1 MNVKT
6 KIRAGLIFL
15 LAIIIL
21 LACAGSYY
29 VNKLADESEDILKDN
44 YNTLQ
49 YTKKMIEALDN
60 PAQAISLRQFEENL
74 VLQEHNITENGE
86 VEATAAIRN
95 LFENYKG
102 AYSNDSLQKSLR
114 DKILQVQQLNMDAI
128 LHKNN
133 TITNKTKTAFAYIT
147 ILGTLCFLLSFTFVI
162 NFPKWIADPIARI
175 TEGIRKIA
183 NKDYSTRIEIQS
195 RDEFGEV
202 AAAFNNMA
210 LELDKWEHSNVSKLM
225 FEKSRIEA
233 IINNMHDAVLGMD
246 EKRNILFINE
256 VAQSL
261 LMLKKEEIIG
271 RYAPDIA
278 LKNDLLRNLLSDNQP
293 PDLKIYTGNKENY
306 FVKNYK
312 RVMNEKTVIGEL
324 IVLHN
329 VTPFKELDY
338 AKTNFLATVSHELKT
353 PIAAIKMSLKLLNSA
368 NSVKLSE
375 EQKQLLDSIADD
387 TERLLKITG
396 ELLNM
401 TQIETGNIQLSIA
414 PVAPENII
422 ELATNAVLSL
432 AEQKNIRF
440 EINMPDNLPMV
451 TADSDKTVWV
461 MVNLLTN
468 AIKYSPENSTITI
481 ETTSHNDTVHFTV
494 KDNGPGIAP
503 QYVEK
508 VFERYFKIPGSKGG
522 TGLGLAISREF
533 VEAQNGSIWVESN
546 DGKGASFGFKLR
558 ISKHS

>member
-6 KIRAGLIFL
+6 KIRAGLVFL

-60 PAQAISLRQFEENL
+60 PAQATSLRQFEENL

-95 LFENYKG
+95 IFETYKS
-102 AYSNDSLQKSLR
+102 AYNNDSLQKALR

-210 LELDKWEHSNVSKLM
+210 SELDKWEHSNVSKLM

-261 LMLKKEEIIG
+261 LMLKKEEIVG

-278 LKNDLLRNLLSDNQP
+278 LKNDLLRNLLADNQP
-293 PDLKIYTGNKENY
+293 TDIKIYTGNKENY

-329 VTPFKELDY
+329 VTPFKELDS

-353 PIAAIKMSLKLLNSA
+353 PIAAIKMSLKLLNSPG
-368 NSVKLSE
+368 SIQLSE

-387 TERLLKITG
+387 TERLLKITS

-414 PVAPENII
+414 PVAPIKII
-422 ELATNAVLSL
+422 ELSTNAVSSL

-440 EINMPDNLPMV
+440 EIKVPDDLPMV

-468 AIKYSPENSTITI
+468 AIKYSAENSTISI
-481 ETTSHNDTVHFTV
+481 ETILHDGTIHFTV

-508 VFERYFKIPGSKGG
+508 VFERYFKTPGSKGG
-522 TGLGLAISREF
+522 TGLGLAISKEF
-533 VEAQNGSIWVESN
+533 IEAQGGKIWAENASN
-546 DGKGASFGFKLR
+546 SGAVLAFSLNVSR
-558 ISKHS
+558 S